1 MTTMAPPRTAER
13 HGCRVRLATGPAAPA
28 EARCRVRDAIRSWRV
43 PVDLD
48 AALLLTSELVT
59 NAIRHEAGQEAGQ
72 GAQAVML
79 AIASSRG
86 RLRVDVHDTSRSLP
100 AVAEVP
106 ADAETGRGLLLVETL
121 SDEWGFYRTP
131 AGKAV
136 YFTLAFEPDNAG
148 NAGNADETDNA
159 DQPDEAPAAGGRG
172 PQRVY
177 ARGRWTVTPP
187 SEHRPRRA
195 AVAVPA
201 ARLAPP

>member
-28 EARCRVRDAIRSWRV
+28 EARRRVRHAIRSWQV

-59 NAIRHEAGQEAGQ
+59 NAIRHEAGQ
-72 GAQAVML
+72 GAQSVML
-79 AIASSRG
+79 AIDSSRG

-136 YFTLAFEPDNAG
+136 YFTLAFEPG
-148 NAGNADETDNA
+148 NADNA
-159 DQPDEAPAAGGRG
+159 DQPDEAPAAGGPG

-177 ARGRWTVTPP
+177 ARGRWTVTPA

>member
-13 HGCRVRLATGPAAPA
+13 HGCRVRLVTGPAAPA
-28 EARCRVRDAIRSWRV
+28 EARRRVRDAIRSWRV

-59 NAIRHEAGQEAGQ
+59 NAIRHEPGQ

-79 AIASSRG
+79 AIDSSRG

-136 YFTLAFEPDNAG
+136 YFTLAFEPDNPD
-148 NAGNADETDNA
+148 NADETDNA
-159 DQPDEAPAAGGRG
+159 DQPDEAPAVGGRG

-201 ARLAPP
+201 ARPAPP

>member
-28 EARCRVRDAIRSWRV
+28 EARRRVRDAIRSWRV

-59 NAIRHEAGQEAGQ
+59 NAIRHEAGQEGQ
-72 GAQAVML
+72 RAQAVVL
-79 AIASSRG
+79 AIACSRG

-121 SDEWGFYRTP
+121 SDEWGCYRTP

-136 YFTLAFEPDNAG
+136 YFTLAFETDKIDKTG
-148 NAGNADETDNA
+148 KADEA

-172 PQRVY
+172 PQRVH